1 MPVSH
6 LQDNER
12 GNIRSQKPTLAAKA
26 AAAVLGHFFLDYH
39 LLTEE
44 HLVKTIAVDIFISFS
59 LQGHSMVK
67 RMCLSSVQ
75 FNISYQRIQ
84 GSHYYPAHPWQNTPV
99 IVTDNKTKKK
109 RETLTDMQIQTP
121 SPSYVLSL
129 PLILP
134 IITLTPFCHF
144 SFTYSFFLTNALSL
158 CLSFIPFY
166 LSCLFSLAAPFCLSL
181 CFQLYFTSLCLAA
194 LFHHA
199 LGFRIH
205 ATFYFIYNDSLCL
218 IKEDSSSDKPALVP
232 QGISLLCSVWGQLL
246 TLTTV

>member
-1 MPVSH
+1 MKWV
-6 LQDNER
+6 
-12 GNIRSQKPTLAAKA
+12 
-26 AAAVLGHFFLDYH
+26 
-39 LLTEE
+39 
-44 HLVKTIAVDIFISFS
+44 
-59 LQGHSMVK
+59 
-67 RMCLSSVQ
+67 CLSWVQ
-75 FNISYQRIQ
+75 FNISYQRIR

-99 IVTDNKTKKK
+99 TVTDNKTKK

-144 SFTYSFFLTNALSL
+144 SFTCSFFLTNVLSL

-166 LSCLFSLAAPFCLSL
+166 LSCLFSLSAPFCLLL
-181 CFQLYFTSLCLAA
+181 CFQLYFTSLCPSA

-199 LGFRIH
+199 LGFCIH
-205 ATFYFIYNDSLCL
+205 ATFHFTYNDSLCL
-218 IKEDSSSDKPALVP
+218 IKEDSSSNKPALVP
-232 QGISLLCSVWGQLL
+232 QGILLLCSVWGQLL